1 MAKISQASSKYI
13 INAKIEIDGVVDRP
27 DVVGA
32 IFGQVEGLL
41 GADLELRE
49 LQRSGRIGRIEVNV
63 SSKDGK
69 TTGTIMIPSSLDKA
83 ETAIVGGALE
93 IIERIGPCSAK
104 IDVTNIR
111 DERIE
116 KRQQVISRAKQLLK
130 NLNDSVLPDSQD
142 LSNEV
147 NDGIRLMEIGTFGP
161 GLACGPT
168 IAEDEELIFVEGR
181 ADVVN
186 MLKHGFKNVVSVNG
200 TSVPNEIKQ
209 LSKKKKVTIFCD
221 GDRGGDLIIEGLL
234 ATCKIDYIT
243 KAPDG
248 KEVEE
253 LQKKEIHQALRHKK
267 KASDWK
273 NKSKSS
279 SKSSSKKK
287 SSSQSKQPRKSN
299 SSSKKSSSKKSPSR
313 KSSKPSTPTHKQAR
327 LSEQQK
333 TSYKKLYKDLKRNEA
348 FILDKQ
354 DQVLGKIKS
363 KELSATLPSLDNA
376 QTVVMKNKLT
386 KQLAQAINGHVQTVI
401 PTSADAST
409 KASVEFAKNL

>member
-13 INAKIEIDGVVDRP
+13 ISAKIEIDGVVDRP

-63 SSKDGK
+63 KSKDGK
-69 TTGTIMIPSSLDKA
+69 TTGTVTIPSSLDKA

-93 IIERIGPCSAK
+93 IIERIGPCSAE
-104 IDVTNIR
+104 ITVTDIR

-130 NLNDSVLPDSQD
+130 NLNDSVLPESQE

-147 NDGIRLMEIGTFGP
+147 SEGIRLMEIGTFGP
-161 GLACGPT
+161 GLACGPA
-168 IAEDEELIFVEGR
+168 IATDDEIIFVEGR

-186 MLKHGFKNVVSVNG
+186 MLKHGFKNVISVNG
-200 TSVPNEIKQ
+200 TSVPDEIKK

-221 GDRGGDLIIEGLL
+221 GDRGGDLIIKGLTD
-234 ATCKIDYIT
+234 TCDIDYIT

-267 KASDWK
+267 KASSWDNNSS
-273 NKSKSS
+273 NKK
-279 SKSSSKKK
+279 SSKKK
-287 SSSQSKQPRKSN
+287 SSSRSKGRSKNSSRN
-299 SSSKKSSSKKSPSR
+299 KKSSSKKSSSNKKPKLSD
-313 KSSKPSTPTHKQAR
+313 KQ
-327 LSEQQK
+327 K
-333 TSYKKLYKDLKRNEA
+333 KHYKKLHKDLKRNEA
-348 FILDKQ
+348 YVLDTN
-354 DQVLGKIKS
+354 DSILGKVPA
-363 KELSATLPSLDNA
+363 KELPSTLPNLDNA
-376 QTVVMKNKLT
+376 RGVVMKHKLDGT
-386 KQLAQAINGHVQTVI
+386 VAKALDKGRIKTAIVSSGNANTR
-401 PTSADAST
+401 AA
-409 KASVEFAKNL
+409 VEYAKNL

>member
-49 LQRSGRIGRIEVNV
+49 LQRSGRIGRIEVTV

-69 TTGTIMIPSSLDKA
+69 TTGTIVIPSSLDKA

-104 IDVTNIR
+104 IEVTNIK
-111 DERIE
+111 DERIQ
-116 KRQQVISRAKQLLK
+116 KRQQVVNRAKQLLK

-147 NDGIRLMEIGTFGP
+147 TDSIKLMEIGTFGP

-168 IAEDEELIFVEGR
+168 IVQDKELIFVEGR

-200 TSVPNEIKQ
+200 TSVPKEIKE
-209 LSKKKKVTIFCD
+209 LSKKKTITVFCD

-234 ATCKIDYIT
+234 ATCNIDYIT

-267 KASDWK
+267 KASDYK
-273 NKSKSS
+273 NKSK
-279 SKSSSKKK
+279 
-287 SSSQSKQPRKSN
+287 KSN
-299 SSSKKSSSKKSPSR
+299 SKKNSSNNKSSKKSSSKNTSR
-313 KSSKPSTPTHKQAR
+313 KQSKKGSSKKSNNQKAKLTA
-327 LSEQQK
+327 EQQK
-333 TSYKKLYKDLKRNEA
+333 AYKKLHKDLKRSEA
-348 FILDKQ
+348 YILDKN
-354 DQVLGKIKS
+354 DAVLGKISS
-363 KELSATLPSLDNA
+363 KELKNTLPSLDNA
-376 QTVVMKNKLT
+376 RAVIMKSKLVDEIARALD
-386 KQLAQAINGHVQTVI
+386 KGRIQTVI
-401 PTSADAST
+401 ASSGDANT
-409 KASVEFAKNL
+409 KAAVEYAKNL

>member
-13 INAKIEIDGVVDRP
+13 ISAKIEIDGVVDRP

-63 SSKDGK
+63 KSKDGK
-69 TTGTIMIPSSLDKA
+69 TTGTVTIPSSLDKA

-104 IDVTNIR
+104 ITVTDIR

-130 NLNDSVLPDSQD
+130 NLNDSVLPDSQE
-142 LSNEV
+142 LSSEV
-147 NDGIRLMEIGTFGP
+147 SDGIRIMEIGTFGP

-168 IAEDEELIFVEGR
+168 IATDDEIIFVEGR

-200 TSVPNEIKQ
+200 TSVPDEIKK
-209 LSKKKKVTIFCD
+209 LSKQKNVTVFCD
-221 GDRGGDLIIEGLL
+221 GDRGGDLIIKGLL
-234 ATCKIDYIT
+234 DTCDIDYVT

-267 KASDWK
+267 KASSWK
-273 NKSKSS
+273 SGSGRKGSKRSS
-279 SKSSSKKK
+279 SKSKK
-287 SSSQSKQPRKSN
+287 SSRGKGSKG
-299 SSSKKSSSKKSPSR
+299 SR
-313 KSSKPSTPTHKQAR
+313 KSSKKSENTRANLSGKQKK
-327 LSEQQK
+327 E
-333 TSYKKLYKDLKRNEA
+333 YKKLHKDLKRNEA
-348 FILDKQ
+348 YVLDKN
-354 DQVLGKIKS
+354 DSILGKVPAKDLPS
-363 KELSATLPSLDNA
+363 TLPSLDNA
-376 QTVVMKNKLT
+376 QAVVMKHKLDDKT
-386 KQLAQAINGHVQTVI
+386 AKALDKGKIRTAIVSSG
-401 PTSADAST
+401 DAST
-409 KASVEFAKNL
+409 RAAVEYAKNL

>member
-13 INAKIEIDGVVDRP
+13 INATIDIDGVVDRP

-63 SSKDGK
+63 NSKDGK

-104 IDVTNIR
+104 IEVTNIR

-147 NDGIRLMEIGTFGP
+147 SDGIRLMEIGTFGP

-200 TSVPNEIKQ
+200 TSVPDEIKK
-209 LSKKKKVTIFCD
+209 LSQQKTITVFTD

-234 ATCKIDYIT
+234 GTCKIDYIT

-267 KASDWK
+267 KVSEWKKKTSNSADK
-273 NKSKSS
+273 NKRSNDRRSRN
-279 SKSSSKKK
+279 
-287 SSSQSKQPRKSN
+287 QSRTRSRSEDKSN
-299 SSSKKSSSKKSPSR
+299 NKKTQVRSAQL
-313 KSSKPSTPTHKQAR
+313 ST
-327 LSEQQK
+327 QQK
-333 TSYKKLYKDLKRNEA
+333 KNYKKLYKDLKRNEA
-348 FILDKQ
+348 YILDKS
-354 DQVLGKIKS
+354 DSVLGKIAT
-363 KELSATLPSLDNA
+363 KELGATLPNLDNA
-376 QTVVMKNKLT
+376 QTVLMKNKLDNNT
-386 KQLAQAINGHVQTVI
+386 AKALDAGRIKTAVAS
-401 PTSADAST
+401 SAEGNTRA
-409 KASVEFAKNL
+409 AVELAKNL

>member
-13 INAKIEIDGVVDRP
+13 ISAKIEIDGVVDRP

-69 TTGTIMIPSSLDKA
+69 TTGTITIPSSLDKA

-147 NDGIRLMEIGTFGP
+147 SDGIRLMEIGTFGP

-168 IAEDEELIFVEGR
+168 IADDEELIFVEGR

-200 TSVPNEIKQ
+200 TSVPDEIKK
-209 LSKKKKVTIFCD
+209 LSQQKKITIFCD

-273 NKSKSS
+273 KNSNGNKS
-279 SKSSSKKK
+279 
-287 SSSQSKQPRKSN
+287 SN
-299 SSSKKSSSKKSPSR
+299 SKKSSSRNNNS
-313 KSSKPSTPTHKQAR
+313 KSSKNSNNNNKSNNSRKQANNEPSYKKPS
-327 LSEQQK
+327 LSKEQK
-333 TSYKKLYKDLKRNEA
+333 SAYKKLYKDLKRNEA
-348 FILDKQ
+348 YVLDEK
-354 DQVLGKIKS
+354 DQVLGKIPAKD
-363 KELSATLPSLDNA
+363 LHNTLPSLDNA
-376 QTVVMKNKLT
+376 NVVLVKKKLGNQEA
-386 KQLAQAINGHVQTVI
+386 KAVDRGRVQTVI
-401 PTSADAST
+401 ASSGDAKT
-409 KASVEFAKNL
+409 KAAVEFAKNL

>member
-13 INAKIEIDGVVDRP
+13 ISAKIEIDGVVDRP

-69 TTGTIMIPSSLDKA
+69 TTGTITIPSSLDKA

-104 IDVTNIR
+104 IEVTNIR

-130 NLNDSVLPDSQD
+130 NLNDSELPDSQD

-147 NDGIRLMEIGTFGP
+147 SDGIRLMEIGTFGP

-168 IAEDEELIFVEGR
+168 IADDEELIFVEGR

-200 TSVPNEIKQ
+200 TSVPDEIKK
-209 LSKKKKVTIFCD
+209 LSQQKKITIFCD

-273 NKSKSS
+273 NNKN
-279 SKSSSKKK
+279 
-287 SSSQSKQPRKSN
+287 SN
-299 SSSKKSSSKKSPSR
+299 SKKSSSRSNNSKKNNSR
-313 KSSKPSTPTHKQAR
+313 NNNKSQKSSDSAKKPSQEP
-327 LSEQQK
+327 
-333 TSYKKLYKDLKRNEA
+333 SYKKPNLTKEQKSSYKNLYKDLKRNEA
-348 FILDKQ
+348 YVLDEK
-354 DQVLGKIKS
+354 DQVLGKIPS
-363 KELSATLPSLDNA
+363 KDLHNTLPSLDNA
-376 QTVVMKNKLT
+376 HVVLIKKKLGNQEA
-386 KQLAQAINGHVQTVI
+386 KAIERGRVHTVI
-401 PTSADAST
+401 ASSGDAKT
-409 KASVEFAKNL
+409 KAAVEFAKNL